1 MKTVLFVLGWDKI
14 MGNNKRFFLAPFQAL
29 LGQWLRFL
37 EDATTANL
45 HHSSANIDNL
55 ALFHPHTAPST
66 TFFLHKNNNKTKK
79 NSYFPRNL
87 LLQSMTDPTGSD
99 STMTGLSSCSG
110 SITFHSA
117 SSSTTT
123 PPSSNT
129 HPKKRPHGSSGM
141 SDDVQMTDSAD
152 SFETRLLS
160 MEGPVSDLTIAMMSA
175 SSTLPKSSMPPPPPV
190 VSVIKPPATTTSTS
204 TTTATSTSTTT
215 TTTDE
220 DSDDE
225 TINTITTTGAVVGHQ
240 KRVPRDASS
249 PFSSAS
255 GSLADNAYDNNA
267 TIDNDQLSI
276 TTDEGGDGDGDGD
289 GDEKEVEH
297 LRKQLS
303 AAQDLI
309 SRLLEGKDG
318 DSDGDSD
325 SNNPPLPP
333 NNTKSPKKHDRRK
346 TNDKDNGNDNDNDT
360 YYFDSYSSTTIHKT
374 MLSDS
379 VRTDAYRLAILSNPL
394 LFKDAVVL
402 DVGCGT
408 GILSMFCCAA
418 GARKVIGV
426 DDSEM
431 ASKAREIVRRN
442 GMEGR
447 VEIVRG
453 KMEDL
458 DLAPYLPEDH
468 PTVDVIV
475 SEWMGYALLYE
486 SMLPSVISAR
496 ERYLTPD
503 RGIMW
508 PNKCQMF
515 IEAVR
520 DPVDVDFWG
529 DVYGFDMSPMTPL
542 ARRERTRKGEAAVE
556 VVDKGTVCSDR
567 CMFWGAD
574 LTEVKDRELDFE
586 REFHLELNQD
596 LEGGDEDKDDGKD
609 DGKDKA
615 EATNAMNAMNAMNA
629 FVISFDID
637 FVGPQKSV
645 SFSTGCQSPPTH
657 WAQSLLWIEP
667 SLVKSGLKKITGKLQ
682 LTRNDRNQRDID
694 ITIEWRDGERDQNSK
709 SAILGKQKWS
719 LKS

>member
-1 MKTVLFVLGWDKI
+1 MSDSESSWESDHDESIASFRSFTTSADHGSLRGSLEEDARNGFDVLEILRSVNAREFYDVVKCVNFIREAFSGGGWAEGKDTREMIEGLGGVVGEGEGEKYFK
-14 MGNNKRFFLAPFQAL
+14 M
-29 LGQWLRFL
+29 FL
-37 EDATTANL
+37 EEDGYVL
-45 HHSSANIDNL
+45 CCDD
-55 ALFHPHTAPST
+55 
-66 TFFLHKNNNKTKK
+66 
-79 NSYFPRNL
+79 L
-87 LLQSMTDPTGSD
+87 LVLIGGDSD
-99 STMTGLSSCSG
+99 SDSVLV
-110 SITFHSA
+110 
-117 SSSTTT
+117 
-123 PPSSNT
+123 SN
-129 HPKKRPHGSSGM
+129 S
-141 SDDVQMTDSAD
+141 
-152 SFETRLLS
+152 
-160 MEGPVSDLTIAMMSA
+160 
-175 SSTLPKSSMPPPPPV
+175 
-190 VSVIKPPATTTSTS
+190 
-204 TTTATSTSTTT
+204 
-215 TTTDE
+215 
-220 DSDDE
+220 
-225 TINTITTTGAVVGHQ
+225 
-240 KRVPRDASS
+240 
-249 PFSSAS
+249 
-255 GSLADNAYDNNA
+255 NAKAFGKN
-267 TIDNDQLSI
+267 
-276 TTDEGGDGDGDGD
+276 GDGDGDGD

-394 LFKDAVVL
+394 LFKDLVVL

-508 PNKCQMF
+508 PNKCRMF